1 MKKYILLLLL
11 SAVFAF
17 GAENDAAAAEK
28 ARWTF
33 MVYMNADN
41 DLDAFGP
48 LDIAELETAGS
59 TKSLNIIVQL
69 DRKDKPARR
78 YYVTRRNAGSA
89 LDDWGV
95 SSVMKND
102 LGEIDS
108 GDHKEVVKFFKWSSE
123 NYPAERYALVIW
135 NHGSGWKAAGKN
147 SAKGISYDFDS
158 KNNIST
164 KGLGICMDAVTSTGG
179 RPLDLLIMDACLMQ
193 MMEIIYEVKD
203 GVRFVAASE
212 DIEPDNGIPYDT
224 ILKPLSENPKMNA
237 EELSKLVC
245 QAFYEKYKG
254 RANAPAIYSAVN
266 CSKAEELAQK
276 LNEMAAA
283 ITALS
288 ANEKLAVKAVREKSL
303 KFTYSEYI
311 DIGHFIKLVL
321 EEPSL
326 SKIKPQAETAMLA
339 YQKCVID
346 NRVCSSTVPA
356 ATGISIYFPKYG
368 LTPGYSEL
376 KFSRFQWDEM
386 TREILNIK

>member
-11 SAVFAF
+11 SAVFAS
-17 GAENDAAAAEK
+17 GAGNSASAAEK

-48 LDIAELETAGS
+48 IDMRELETVGS
-59 TKSLNIIVQL
+59 TESLNIIVQL
-69 DRKDKPARR
+69 DRKDRPARR
-78 YYVTRRNAGSA
+78 YYVTKENAGSK

-95 SSVMKND
+95 SSAMKSD

-108 GDHKEVVKFFKWSSE
+108 GDYKEAVKFFKWSAE

-135 NHGSGWKAAGKN
+135 NHGSGWKSADKN
-147 SAKGISYDFDS
+147 SSKGISYDFDS

-164 KGLGICMDAVTSTGG
+164 RDLGACLDAVTSIAG

-193 MMEIIYEVKD
+193 MIEIIYEVKD

-237 EELSKLVC
+237 VELSKLVC
-245 QAFYEKYKG
+245 QAFYEKYKN
-254 RANAPAIYSAVN
+254 RANAPAVYSAVN
-266 CSKAEELAQK
+266 CSKADELAQK

-283 ITALS
+283 IMGLTAD
-288 ANEKLAVKAVREKSL
+288 EKTAVKAIREKVL

-326 SKIKPQAETAMLA
+326 SKIKPQAELAMLA

-346 NRVCSSTVPA
+346 NRVCSSAAPA

-368 LTPGYSEL
+368 LKPGYPEL
-376 KFSRFQWDEM
+376 KFSQFKWDEM
-386 TREILNIK
+386 TKEILGIK